1 MTRTFHRFRR
11 SDNSSLTAFQPLNGI
26 RFIPVE
32 RLEYVMMLDFLSMG
46 GGDILKK
53 EIRKTNLFLV
63 GAEGV
68 EPPTLCL

>member
-1 MTRTFHRFRR
+1 MLKDISGSVDLEIFLRIPLQLK
-11 SDNSSLTAFQPLNGI
+11 SLGKI
-26 RFIPVE
+26 RGFSGKQRPE
-32 RLEYVMMLDFLSMG
+32 R
-46 GGDILKK
+46 KK

>member
-1 MTRTFHRFRR
+1 MLKVISESIDPEIFLRTP
-11 SDNSSLTAFQPLNGI
+11 LTIEKPRIFPRLFNCKGG
-26 RFIPVE
+26 PE
-32 RLEYVMMLDFLSMG
+32 R
-46 GGDILKK
+46 KK